1 MKKGKPA
8 VIVVTGVI
16 VLLILVFA
24 FLSGRTLWQRFAVP
38 EAAAEGP
45 PGGQEAAGGPEAGG
59 GQGEARQGSRN
70 AAAVRVTPV
79 NRGTI
84 ENSVVINGDVLA
96 GSQVSIF
103 PTVAGKVTET
113 RFQVGDQVS
122 RGAAVAMV
130 DPSRPGE
137 VYSQSPVISTISGTI
152 LQAPVQPGDTVTVQ
166 TAVYV
171 VGDLSSLMVETFVP
185 ERFSNAARRGL
196 EAQVSL
202 EALPGELF
210 PAVVD
215 EVSPVLDPASRTLRI
230 RLKFPGRTDPR
241 IKAGMFATVSLVTN
255 TRRDVPVIPREAVIN
270 TYGSWIV
277 FTVNEENTAVRREI
291 SLGLEN
297 ERFVEVLSGLEPGE
311 LVVSAGQNFL
321 SDGDPV
327 RIIE

>member
-1 MKKGKPA
+1 L
-8 VIVVTGVI
+8 IVV
-16 VLLILVFA
+16 LILVFA
-24 FLSGRTLWQRFAVP
+24 FFFGRTLWERYGPAG
-38 EAAAEGP
+38 AAAEAG
-45 PGGQEAAGGPEAGG
+45 PGGGAAGG
-59 GQGEARQGSRN
+59 GQVSPGGGQGGETGRN
-70 AAAVRVTPV
+70 AAAVRVIPV
-79 NRGTI
+79 SRDTI

-103 PTVAGKVTET
+103 PTVAGKITGT
-113 RFQVGDQVS
+113 HFQVGDQVS
-122 RGAAVAMV
+122 RGEAVAMV

-152 LQAPVQPGDTVTVQ
+152 LQAPVQAGDTVTLQ

-171 VGDLSSLMVETFVP
+171 VGDLANLVVETFVP

-196 EAQVSL
+196 AAQIFL
-202 EALPGELF
+202 EALPGEVF
-210 PAVVD
+210 TAVVD

-230 RLKFPGRTDPR
+230 RLKFSGPADPR

-255 TRRDVPVIPREAVIN
+255 TRRNVPVIHREAVIN

-277 FTVNEENTAVRREI
+277 FTVNAENTAVRREI

-297 ERFVEVLSGLEPGE
+297 ERFVEVLKGLEPGE

-321 SDGDPV
+321 SHGDSV
-327 RIIE
+327 RILD